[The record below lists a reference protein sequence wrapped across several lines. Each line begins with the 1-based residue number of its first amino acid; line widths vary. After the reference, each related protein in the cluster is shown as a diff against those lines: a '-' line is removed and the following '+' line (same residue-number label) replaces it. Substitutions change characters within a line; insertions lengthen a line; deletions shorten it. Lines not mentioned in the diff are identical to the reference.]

1 MVEAPESARDD
12 NARRDRIALC
22 GGAAMSAAHHQAYI
36 EEYDT
41 AQLEIVAVRLA
52 QLAQCTCDDGRQPS
66 RESGVISAACLCK
79 CPTGSG
85 ASQTPADGPES
96 SGRVV
101 GWMWHSRRPHARAG
115 MALGTHEGGCGRTEG
130 ARRLLE
136 EKVDLARLVVAGR
149 SRLSRQRSG
158 DDHPPTDCTATD
170 GRAVLVAVVVAFPCR
185 PGPARWVGTS
195 AHLRNLGCSAMQPEV
210 RIWHAGGG

>member
-1 MVEAPESARDD
+1 MLAEPK
-12 NARRDRIALC
+12 
-22 GGAAMSAAHHQAYI
+22 
-36 EEYDT
+36 
-41 AQLEIVAVRLA
+41 IVAVRLA

-79 CPTGSG
+79 CQVGSG
-85 ASQTPADGPES
+85 GSQTPAGGSES
-96 SGRVV
+96 LGRVV
-101 GWMWHSRRPHARAG
+101 GGVCRSRGRRARAG
-115 MALGTHEGGCGRTEG
+115 MVLGTHKGGCGGTVG

-170 GRAVLVAVVVAFPCR
+170 GRAVLVAVVVALPCR

-195 AHLRNLGCSAMQPEV
+195 AHLRNLGCLAMQPEV